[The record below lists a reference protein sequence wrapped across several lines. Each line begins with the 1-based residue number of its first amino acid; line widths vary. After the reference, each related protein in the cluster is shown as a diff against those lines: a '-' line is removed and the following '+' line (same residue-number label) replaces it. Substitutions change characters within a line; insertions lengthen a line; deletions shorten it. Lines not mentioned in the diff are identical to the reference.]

1 LRFLVEGKILGLKTP
16 GRERIGPSNI
26 TPLIEKST
34 MDVESIAE
42 LHATLVEIS
51 ASAAVMQSEIKAL
64 LSTHPNPEALRTVFL
79 QEIEKH
85 TARSLALPVPDEL
98 CDRIEALAQRAL
110 KDFPAAKKAGGEK
123 RTGALAGDA
132 VA

>member
-1 LRFLVEGKILGLKTP
+1 
-16 GRERIGPSNI
+16 
-26 TPLIEKST
+26 
-34 MDVESIAE
+34 MDVEAIAD

-64 LSTHPNPEALRTVFL
+64 MATHPNPGALRTVFL

-98 CDRIEALAQRAL
+98 CDRIQALAQRAL
-110 KDFPAAKKAGGEK
+110 KDIPAVVKSGGKVSE
-123 RTGALAGDA
+123 GALATG
-132 VA
+132 

>member
-1 LRFLVEGKILGLKTP
+1 MD
-16 GRERIGPSNI
+16 REA
-26 TPLIEKST
+26 
-34 MDVESIAE
+34 IAD

-79 QEIEKH
+79 REVEKH

-98 CDRIEALAQRAL
+98 CERIEALAQRAL
-110 KDFPAAKKAGGEK
+110 KDFPAVKKAAGEAK
-123 RTGALAGDA
+123 AGALADDA